1 MTARGS
7 LNALTACLRAGPDL
21 DAGPFPSIGDDSW
34 PGMLAVANGHLL
46 TPALGRALASH
57 RAATPDDVMTYVEHI
72 RSANRRRNRS
82 IRHQAIELIR
92 AFNRAGLEPLLLK
105 GIIMTLHERGAG
117 VGTRMMADIDI
128 VVPADART
136 TAIAALHRL
145 GYRARVFY
153 PLGHHAVGEFTR
165 ASDPAAVDLHIEL
178 VDQNYILSAA
188 AVRDAADRVHA
199 RWGAYLVPN
208 PTHRAL
214 HNILHAQVHHRG
226 GFYLGEI
233 DLRQLYELAYLGRV
247 YKGRIDW
254 AAIEAC
260 LRRQRLEVMLHSY
273 LRKAGQLMG
282 LAWPL
287 TRACYARA
295 RIHTWRSRMQFGS
308 SVLTAVTQPW
318 ASLRLSLAWHRMAAL
333 HGAEGGGP
341 ASWRYRHVQHVL
353 SQMPW
358 AVLWQ
363 KLLRP

>member
-21 DAGPFPSIGDDSW
+21 KAGSFPSIGDDCW
-34 PGMLAVANGHLL
+34 AGILAVANRHLL
-46 TPALGRALASH
+46 TPALGRALAKH
-57 RAATPDDVMTYVEHI
+57 RAATPDDVLTYVDHI

-92 AFNRAGLEPLLLK
+92 AFNGAGLEPLLLK
-105 GIIMTLHERGAG
+105 GILMTLHDRRAG
-117 VGTRMMADIDI
+117 VGTRMMADIDV
-128 VVPADART
+128 VVPADARNA
-136 TAIAALHRL
+136 AIAVLHRL
-145 GYRARVFY
+145 GYRARVFF

-165 ASDPAAVDLHIEL
+165 ISDPAAVDLHIEL
-178 VDQNYILSAA
+178 VDQKYILPAA

-199 RWGAYLVPN
+199 RWGTYLMPN
-208 PTHRAL
+208 PTHRVL

-233 DLRQLYELAYLGRV
+233 DLRQLFELTYLGRT
-247 YKGRIDW
+247 YEGRIDW
-254 AAIEAC
+254 ASIEEC
-260 LRRQRLEVMLHSY
+260 LRRYRLEVMLHSY

-282 LAWPL
+282 LPWPL
-287 TRACYARA
+287 SRACSARA

-308 SVLTAVTQPW
+308 SMLASVARPW

-333 HGAEGGGP
+333 YSAAGGGP
-341 ASWRYRHVQHVL
+341 ISWRYRHVQHVL
-353 SQMPW
+353 AEMPW
-358 AVLWQ
+358 AVVWR